1 MRKTR
6 IVSILD
12 TPVPPFPVPPFP
24 VPPFPVPP
32 SPLSAASPAKR
43 VAVKAKKFP
52 S

>member
-12 TPVPPFPVPPFP
+12 TPVPPFP
-24 VPPFPVPP
+24 
-32 SPLSAASPAKR
+32 LSAVSPAKR